1 MIQLDDLGNASRRLN
16 PKKKLALHTPPD
28 FGILTTIKC
37 EPYSRCISTFN
48 FSWPTTR
55 ITLTIWQEP
64 VSFDDDV
71 CSANV
76 ETNF

>member
-1 MIQLDDLGNASRRLN
+1 MIHLDNLGNASRVLN
-16 PKKKLALHTPPD
+16 LQNHCKILILHTPPD

-55 ITLTIWQEP
+55 ITLT
-64 VSFDDDV
+64 V
-71 CSANV
+71 
-76 ETNF
+76 